1 MQTSQKILMVAGFAV
16 LAVVAGGVIGWWGG
30 RDWGDN
36 NPSPI
41 AITAPPSS
49 TPPVNPPPAIPKPAA
64 QVASTPTPVQ
74 VPDVKPVTDDT
85 NWEDRV
91 QTILDSEAEDEEKV
105 KLLFA
110 LFPKLPEDGQVAVA
124 EHLTNLVEDEH
135 YAPLGQLLKDT
146 RLPVPVLDVIM
157 NDALSRPDS
166 MKLPL
171 MLDIAKNPAHAKAA
185 EAKEVLE
192 NYLDQDYG
200 NDWPQWQ
207 QKLTAWL
214 KDNPD

>member
-1 MQTSQKILMVAGFAV
+1 MKTSQKILMAAGFVV
-16 LAVVAGGVIGWWGG
+16 LAVMAGGMIGWWGG
-30 RDWGDN
+30 QGWGDN
-36 NPSPI
+36 PPPV

-49 TPPVNPPPAIPKPAA
+49 GPPVNPPPAIPKPAA
-64 QVASTPTPVQ
+64 QVASTPTPIQ

-85 NWEDRV
+85 NWEDKV

-110 LFPKLPEDGQVAVA
+110 LFPTLPEDGQVAVA
-124 EHLTNLVEDEH
+124 EHLANLVDDEH
-135 YAPLGQLLKDT
+135 YAPLGQLLKDA
-146 RLPVPVLDVIM
+146 RLPTSVLDVIM

-171 MLDIAKNPAHAKAA
+171 MLDIAQNPEHAKAA
-185 EAKEVLE
+185 DAKDVLE
-192 NYLDQDYG
+192 TYLDNDYG

-207 QKLTAWL
+207 QKLKVWL
-214 KDNPD
+214 KENPD